1 MHVPFPYFQPLRVQ
15 AFGQNG
21 FIMTNKNK
29 CVHRVSFFFPSLS
42 LFSKVF
48 HQKRPNDCHHR
59 SSLESLDSPVFHK
72 KTENI
77 SLSEVIA
84 AKINSLQAV
93 GISMDNKLDGLDA
106 WAAMLGSPDGN
117 TDQNTLWLEGIVKNT
132 GIGGLCLLFLQY
144 HQRHRGLWALEGEYR
159 QANRIITVGATCLF
173 SP

>member
-1 MHVPFPYFQPLRVQ
+1 MHVTFPYFQPLRVQ
-15 AFGQNG
+15 AFGQNS

-29 CVHRVSFFFPSLS
+29 CVHRVSFFFFSFSVSESFPSEKTKGLS
-42 LFSKVF
+42 SQSKSGILRLTCLS
-48 HQKRPNDCHHR
+48 Q
-59 SSLESLDSPVFHK
+59 
-72 KTENI
+72 KTENT

-106 WAAMLGSPDGN
+106 RVAMLGSPDGN

-159 QANRIITVGATCLF
+159 QANRIIAVGATCLF